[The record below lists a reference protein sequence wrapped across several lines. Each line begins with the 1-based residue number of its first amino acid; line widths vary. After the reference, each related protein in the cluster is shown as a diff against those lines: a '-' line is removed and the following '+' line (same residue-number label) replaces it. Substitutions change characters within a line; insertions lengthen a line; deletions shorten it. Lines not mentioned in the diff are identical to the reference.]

1 METRREAKEPEPM
14 SDPFVNL
21 QAQTGRSMP
30 EWFAVLEPTG
40 LTKHTEILN
49 HLKSEHGVSHGFANG
64 IALAYRTRGESN
76 EGDDL
81 VAAQYA
87 GAKASLL
94 PVYEALVAAAA
105 GLGADVEIVPK
116 KTGVS
121 LRRSK
126 QFAVIEA
133 PSAKR
138 IQLGLQL
145 KEHPVT
151 ERLRTGNAM
160 CSHKVDL
167 GSVDDVDDELRQW
180 LREAYSRN

>member
-1 METRREAKEPEPM
+1 M

-21 QAQTGRSMP
+21 QAQTGRSMD
-30 EWFAVLEPTG
+30 EWFAILEPTG
-40 LTKHTEILN
+40 LAKHTEIMN
-49 HLKSEHGVSHGFANG
+49 HLKTEHGVSHGFANG
-64 IALAYRTRGESN
+64 IALAYRARGESTGS
-76 EGDDL
+76 EDL

-87 GAKASLL
+87 GAKAQLL
-94 PVYEALVAAAA
+94 PIYDALVAAASA
-105 GLGADVEIVPK
+105 LGGDVEIVPK

-145 KEHPVT
+145 REHPVT
-151 ERLRTGNAM
+151 DRLLAGNAM
-160 CSHKVDL
+160 CSHKVNL
-167 GSVDDVDDELRQW
+167 ESVEDVDTEVRDW

>member
-1 METRREAKEPEPM
+1 M
-14 SDPFVNL
+14 SDPFINL
-21 QAQTGRSMP
+21 EAQTGRSMP
-30 EWFAVLEPTG
+30 EWFAILEPTG
-40 LTKHTEILN
+40 LSKHTEVMN
-49 HLKSEHGVSHGFANG
+49 HLKTDHGVSHGFANG
-64 IALAYRTRGESN
+64 IALAFRSRGESN

-81 VAAQYA
+81 VSAQYS
-87 GAKASLL
+87 GAKAPLL

-105 GLGADVEIVPK
+105 ALGADVEIVPK

-145 KEHPVT
+145 KEHLFT
-151 ERLRTGNAM
+151 DRLLTGNAM
-160 CSHKVDL
+160 CSHKVNL
-167 GSVDDVDDELRQW
+167 ETVADVDDDVREW
-180 LREAYSRN
+180 MREAYSRN